1 MSLSVPLRP
10 HLVWVAPELWSHVE
24 ANQQD
29 PPPHRRR
36 GAVAGGRREA
46 REVTRS

>member
-1 MSLSVPLRP
+1 MSLPVPLRP

-29 PPPHRRR
+29 PPRTG
-36 GAVAGGRREA
+36 GAGLLRAGSVKPA
-46 REVTRS
+46 K